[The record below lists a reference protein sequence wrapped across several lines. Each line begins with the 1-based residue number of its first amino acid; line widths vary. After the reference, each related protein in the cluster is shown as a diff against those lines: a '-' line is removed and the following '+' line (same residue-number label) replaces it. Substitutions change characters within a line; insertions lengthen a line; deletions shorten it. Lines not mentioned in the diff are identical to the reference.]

1 VSNKPFPTST
11 ICCAPPARFGL
22 TTTAELLAT
31 GVTHTAVS
39 RRVARG
45 VLIRRQP
52 GVYSFGPGELSPD
65 AQLAAAVLAA
75 GEGALLSHLSAA
87 SLWRASRWAVPAPH
101 VLTPGFQRPI
111 DGVVLHRYRQL
122 DPLDVVVH
130 RGIPVTTVAR
140 TLVDL
145 TDVLTAHQLA
155 YVMHEAAFHQRFS
168 VQATRA
174 AMARANGRRNL
185 GALEKALA
193 LHRAGSAGTRS
204 ALEDRFLAL
213 VHELP
218 EPLANTECEGEEV
231 DFRWPGHSLV
241 VEVDGPGHNRPGQ
254 RRIDA
259 RRDRKL
265 RAAGYTVLR
274 FTDAEIEQR
283 PGDVLERLLG
293 KWPTFATTGGS
304 SRA

>member
-1 VSNKPFPTST
+1 M
-11 ICCAPPARFGL
+11 
-22 TTTAELLAT
+22 
-31 GVTHTAVS
+31 
-39 RRVARG
+39 
-45 VLIRRQP
+45 
-52 GVYSFGPGELSPD
+52 
-65 AQLAAAVLAA
+65 AAVLAC
-75 GEGALLSHLSAA
+75 GDGAVLSHLSAA
-87 SLWRASRWAVPAPH
+87 SLWRASRWSAPMPH
-101 VLTPGFQRPI
+101 VLVPRRHYEI
-111 DGVVLHRYRQL
+111 DAIELHFTRRL

-140 TLVDL
+140 MLVDL
-145 TDVLTAHQLA
+145 SEVLTAHQLA
-155 YVMHEAAFHQRFS
+155 YVMHEAAFHKRFS

-174 AMARANGRRNL
+174 AMARANGRRTL
-185 GALEKALA
+185 GGLEKALA

-204 ALEDRFLAL
+204 ALEDAFLAL

-218 EPLANTECEGEEV
+218 DPLVNADCDGEEV
-231 DFRWPGHSLV
+231 DFRWPDRRLV

-274 FTDAEIEQR
+274 FTHAEIEQR
-283 PGDVLERLLG
+283 PGEVLERLHN
-293 KWPTFATTGGS
+293 KQPTFATTGRS